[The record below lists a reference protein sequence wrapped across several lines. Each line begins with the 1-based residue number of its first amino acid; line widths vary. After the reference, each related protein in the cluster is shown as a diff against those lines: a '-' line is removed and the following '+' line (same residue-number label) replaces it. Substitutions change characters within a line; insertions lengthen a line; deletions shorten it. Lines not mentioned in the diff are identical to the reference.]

1 MASFGAPAPAPTLSL
16 EQTRAALKEVD
27 ALLADAAVLAQ
38 ITAVKTA
45 AGPDAMMAMMLV
57 SDSAY
62 RQLCCGLRGCAAS
75 ECSSVGGPRR
85 VPPSSAACPAPGKA
99 RSCSRAAST
108 AASEAAG

>member
-57 SDSAY
+57 
-62 RQLCCGLRGCAAS
+62 RCGLRGCSAS
-75 ECSSVGGPRR
+75 E
-85 VPPSSAACPAPGKA
+85 
-99 RSCSRAAST
+99 
-108 AASEAAG
+108 